1 MEKGKF
7 ITFEGPEGCG
17 KSTQAKLLY
26 QSILNRGMQAILTRE
41 PGGLPEGEAIRTVL
55 KSPEYH
61 LTNLAQ
67 MYLFSAS
74 RNMFVT
80 RLVKPNLENG
90 VHVIADRFADST
102 RAYQGYA
109 GGGDLAKIEK
119 LITESTE
126 GISPDLTIMIDI
138 DPEIGLAK
146 EVEDSSFSKLGLEYH
161 KRVRVGYLEI
171 AKQNPQRCLVI
182 PYRPGEIEGTHL
194 YILEQ
199 VRDRLKVL

>member
-1 MEKGKF
+1 MTRGKF

-41 PGGLPEGEAIRTVL
+41 PGGLPEGEAIRTIL

-74 RNMFVT
+74 RNMFVK

-90 VHVIADRFADST
+90 VHVLADRFTDST
-102 RAYQGYA
+102 RAYQGWG
-109 GGGDLAKIEK
+109 GGGDLERIDN
-119 LITESTE
+119 LIAESTE

-138 DPEIGLAK
+138 DPVEGLAK
-146 EVEDSSFSKLGLEYH
+146 EVEDSSFSRLGIEYH
-161 KRVRVGYLEI
+161 KRVRTGYLEI
-171 AKQNPQRCLVI
+171 AKQNPERCLVI
-182 PYRPGEIEGTHL
+182 PYKPGEIEGTHL

-199 VRDRLKVL
+199 VKDRLHL